1 MDRVTRRILE
11 GRIDVG
17 FFLDREILQDLLRRH
32 LSGKHFKDMA
42 HRDSHAAICRF
53 TAADVR
59 FYRDTIDMH
68 RCIL

>member
-1 MDRVTRRILE
+1 
-11 GRIDVG
+11 
-17 FFLDREILQDLLRRH
+17 
-32 LSGKHFKDMA
+32 MA